1 MREKQFRG
9 KFTAMQAFLKKQEK
23 FQIKNL
29 IYHLRELEKE
39 QTKPKTRGNKVIN
52 VREEIN
58 KRDQKTQI
66 NSVKSETSS
75 VKG

>member
-1 MREKQFRG
+1 MTNGNESTKSMWCG
-9 KFTAMQAFLKKQEK
+9 KSSLEESSQQCRPSSKKQEK

-58 KRDQKTQI
+58 KRD
-66 NSVKSETSS
+66 
-75 VKG
+75 